1 MTGTS
6 PSTSAG
12 DAWRDHVLR
21 EVVAHLEA
29 NRDAIIERFEATN
42 EYGLGREQLEE
53 SGLLDFDVTI
63 TLHRDRRS
71 SFGLGS
77 GFFKANLI
85 R

>member
-29 NRDAIIERFEATN
+29 DRDAIIERFEATN
-42 EYGLGREQLEE
+42 EYGLGPNSLKRADC
-53 SGLLDFDVTI
+53 SI
-63 TLHRDRRS
+63 S
-71 SFGLGS
+71 M
-77 GFFKANLI
+77 
-85 R
+85 